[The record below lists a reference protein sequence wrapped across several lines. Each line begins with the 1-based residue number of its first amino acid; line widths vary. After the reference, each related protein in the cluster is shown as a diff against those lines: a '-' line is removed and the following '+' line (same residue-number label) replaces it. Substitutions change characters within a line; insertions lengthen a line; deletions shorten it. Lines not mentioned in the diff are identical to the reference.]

1 MKGMTRRAFL
11 RWLTI
16 QFGALAGGGFLA
28 ACGKDETQSQS
39 AAPPNKST
47 STIPPEPTATH
58 LEPSPTHTS
67 TAIPSFPDLAVV
79 RGGEPEALVR
89 AALSAL
95 GGMQQFVNSGD
106 DVIIKPNVCVD
117 YRGYEYAATTNP
129 WVVGSLVKL
138 CWEAGA
144 ARVRV
149 MDYPFG
155 GDCDRAY
162 VRSGIQEQVHAAGG
176 MMESIAKFK
185 FVTTEIPEAV
195 DLHQCDIFGDVLRAD
210 VVINVPIAKHHGLA
224 RLTLGMK
231 NLMGVIWNR
240 PYMHGNLGQRLADLT
255 SRVRPALTVV
265 DAVRILRNN
274 GPTGGNLNDVQK
286 LDTLIASPDIV
297 AADSYAAT
305 LFGLKPE
312 QLTYVV
318 VGTRMGLGRSDL
330 SNMKIEE
337 ISISA

>member
-28 ACGKDETQSQS
+28 ACGMVETQSQS
-39 AAPPNKST
+39 AAPPSKST
-47 STIPPEPTATH
+47 STIPPELAATH
-58 LEPSPTHTS
+58 LEPSATPTV
-67 TAIPSFPDLAVV
+67 TATPAPLPDLAVV

-95 GGMQQFVNSGD
+95 GGMERFVNSGD

-117 YRGYEYAATTNP
+117 YRSYEYAATTNP

-138 CWEAGA
+138 SWEAGA

-149 MDYPFG
+149 MDFPFG
-155 GDCDRAY
+155 GECDRAY

-176 MMESIAKFK
+176 MMESIANFK
-185 FVTTEIPEAV
+185 FVATEIPDAV
-195 DLHQCDIFGDVLRAD
+195 DLHQCDIYDDVLRAD

-231 NLMGVIWNR
+231 
-240 PYMHGNLGQRLADLT
+240 T
-255 SRVRPALTVV
+255 SW
-265 DAVRILRNN
+265 
-274 GPTGGNLNDVQK
+274 G
-286 LDTLIASPDIV
+286 
-297 AADSYAAT
+297 
-305 LFGLKPE
+305 
-312 QLTYVV
+312 
-318 VGTRMGLGRSDL
+318 
-330 SNMKIEE
+330 
-337 ISISA
+337 